1 MTFQNLFRGDMQLQN
16 QIKQGEI
23 VFESHIKTTPVKKLK
38 AVINL
43 GNYNQIDEI
52 NIWFLSGIEVLRLPN
67 FANKDE
73 GEKHSQQ
80 LRRKKDRYNFFKT
93 STNLS
98 F

>member
-73 GEKHSQQ
+73 GEKHSQE

-93 STNLS
+93 FTNLS